1 MPPVSPDTVSRHG
14 ASDVESRRNGASS
27 ESVPP
32 PSSSSSERDDLRMT
46 KLERRSSVSLA
57 SIFALRMF
65 GLFLI
70 LPVFAVYARG
80 IPGGDDAT
88 MVGLALGIYGLT
100 QALLQL
106 PFGMASDRWGRK
118 PVIVAGLLLFALGS
132 FVAAGASDIVVT
144 IIGRALQGA
153 GAISAAVTAFVA
165 DSTRDSQR
173 TKAMAMV
180 GGSIG
185 FTFALS
191 LVGAPLLY
199 ERIGMG
205 GIFAF
210 TGVLAIAAILVVV
223 FVVPPV
229 PRAVLADASRTPL
242 RDVVREPDLL
252 RLNFGIFSLHAVQ
265 MAMFVVLPTW
275 LADRAG
281 IPVSEHWK
289 IYLPVVVLSFL
300 LMLPPLFWSERR
312 GKLRVVFL
320 ASIAMVLVVQLV
332 LVAQPSGLLTFSVL
346 LLVFFAGFNVLEASL
361 PSLIS
366 RLAPVDAKGT
376 ALGVYNTTQS
386 FGLFFGGAI
395 GGWVQQVW
403 GRPAVFVAC
412 AVLMALWLVVASGH
426 RRWPST
432 RGSARAAAS
441 AANEPA

>member
-1 MPPVSPDTVSRHG
+1 MPPARPRSPAAPDRPARDAD
-14 ASDVESRRNGASS
+14 ASDSA
-27 ESVPP
+27 PT
-32 PSSSSSERDDLRMT
+32 RDDAHMTPLELRA
-46 KLERRSSVSLA
+46 SVSLA
-57 SIFALRMF
+57 SIFALRML

-70 LPVFAVYARG
+70 LPVFAVHARG

-88 MVGLALGIYGLT
+88 LVGLALGIYGLT
-100 QALLQL
+100 QAVLQL

-132 FVAAGASDIVVT
+132 FVAAGATGIVVT

-153 GAISAAVTAFVA
+153 GAISAAVNAFVA

-185 FTFALS
+185 VTFALS

-199 ERIGMG
+199 EAIGMG
-205 GIFAF
+205 GIFSL
-210 TGVLAIAAILVVV
+210 TGVLALAAIAVVA

-229 PRAVLADASRTPL
+229 PRAIVADASRTAL

-281 IPVSEHWK
+281 VPVSEHWK
-289 IYLPVVVLSFL
+289 IYLPVVLLSFL

-320 ASIAMVLVVQLV
+320 ASIAMVLVVQLA
-332 LVAQPSGLLTFSVL
+332 LVAQPSGLLPFAVL

-366 RLAPVDAKGT
+366 RLAPVDAKGA

-386 FGLFFGGAI
+386 LGLFFGGVL

-412 AVLMALWLVVASGH
+412 AALMALWLLVASGH
-426 RRWPST
+426 RRWPRSA
-432 RGSARAAAS
+432 RGSARAAAVS
-441 AANEPA
+441 ANEPA

>member
-1 MPPVSPDTVSRHG
+1 
-14 ASDVESRRNGASS
+14 
-27 ESVPP
+27 
-32 PSSSSSERDDLRMT
+32 
-46 KLERRSSVSLA
+46 
-57 SIFALRMF
+57 
-65 GLFLI
+65 
-70 LPVFAVYARG
+70 
-80 IPGGDDAT
+80 
-88 MVGLALGIYGLT
+88 
-100 QALLQL
+100 
-106 PFGMASDRWGRK
+106 
-118 PVIVAGLLLFALGS
+118 
-132 FVAAGASDIVVT
+132 
-144 IIGRALQGA
+144 
-153 GAISAAVTAFVA
+153 
-165 DSTRDSQR
+165 
-173 TKAMAMV
+173 
-180 GGSIG
+180 
-185 FTFALS
+185 
-191 LVGAPLLY
+191 
-199 ERIGMG
+199 
-205 GIFAF
+205 
-210 TGVLAIAAILVVV
+210 
-223 FVVPPV
+223 
-229 PRAVLADASRTPL
+229 
-242 RDVVREPDLL
+242 
-252 RLNFGIFSLHAVQ
+252 
-265 MAMFVVLPTW
+265 
-275 LADRAG
+275 
-281 IPVSEHWK
+281 
-289 IYLPVVVLSFL
+289 VVVLSFL